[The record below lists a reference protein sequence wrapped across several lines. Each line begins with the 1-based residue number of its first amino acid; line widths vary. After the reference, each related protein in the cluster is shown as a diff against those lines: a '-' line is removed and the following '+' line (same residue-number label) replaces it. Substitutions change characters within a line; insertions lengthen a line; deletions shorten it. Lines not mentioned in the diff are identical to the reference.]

1 MRQIEVSF
9 EELEKEFIK
18 ELTKL
23 GSEGLYKRG
32 ILATSADGYVTARR
46 MRLIPSGLTLYCITT
61 RNTRKCDQIKA
72 NPSVAVVAGFVQY
85 EGDASLEG
93 HPLDKGN
100 EEFIEAYKENQPD
113 AYESYKHNFVDPDF
127 DMELIKV
134 VPKRISLR
142 NYRPEDGID
151 ILNVATGKAYRVFE
165 LTKVQEDHKDA
176 PAYIE

>member
-1 MRQIEVSF
+1 MKQVEVPYEKIEQ
-9 EELEKEFIK
+9 EFIK
-18 ELTKL
+18 ELQKL

-32 ILATSADGYVTARR
+32 ILATSEEGYVTARR
-46 MRLIPSGLTLYCITT
+46 MRFIPSGLTLYCLTT
-61 RNTRKCDQIKA
+61 RNMRKCDQIKA

-100 EEFIEAYKENQPD
+100 EEYIRAYKENQPD
-113 AYESYKHNFVDPDF
+113 AYERYKHNFVDPDF

-142 NYRPEDGID
+142 NYRPDDGID
-151 ILNVATGKAYRVFE
+151 ILDVAEGKAYRISD
-165 LTKVQEDHKDA
+165 LTRVKEDHSDA